1 MEDRDDLKPK
11 AIHNLVKLFRR
22 ANKTKVGRD
31 SQGLLPRESILKF
44 HDQTNK
50 QRLKEVLRIKLPA

>member
-11 AIHNLVKLFRR
+11 AINNLVKLFRR

-50 QRLKEVLRIKLPA
+50 DLRKF